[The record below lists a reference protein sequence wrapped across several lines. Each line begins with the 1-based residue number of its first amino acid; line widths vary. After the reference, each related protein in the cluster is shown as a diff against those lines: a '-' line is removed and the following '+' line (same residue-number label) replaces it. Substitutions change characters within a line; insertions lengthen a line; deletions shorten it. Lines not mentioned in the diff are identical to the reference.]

1 LSSTYAGA
9 GASSLTSKLQ
19 AENGYNYGAATMAG
33 RGNQQSPS
41 RATMSP
47 SRINIANRYS
57 KSSQY
62 GSVTPQPTY
71 DRYGGAEGTTQT

>member
-1 LSSTYAGA
+1 
-9 GASSLTSKLQ
+9 
-19 AENGYNYGAATMAG
+19 MAG

-47 SRINIANRYS
+47 SRINIANRYN

-71 DRYGGAEGTTQT
+71 DRYGGAGGTTQT

>member
-1 LSSTYAGA
+1 M
-9 GASSLTSKLQ
+9 
-19 AENGYNYGAATMAG
+19 AA

-57 KSSQY
+57 KSNQY

-71 DRYGGAEGTTQT
+71 DRYGGAGGTTQTQDRYGAAGGLTPTQDRYGNTAQSYGRA